1 MRLTTKF
8 TLWYFGIMLVVLL
21 IGGAIVYY
29 EIQWKLGEV
38 EVARHQRLNDLIA
51 RQVRDGG
58 DYTGAPTRRRAT
70 VTLIPADSVP
80 KNNASYYT
88 RGLAWNPEFQTDE
101 YKLMVT
107 SFYTIGGAHYRIT
120 TYSFIPSFY
129 QLLPGVVDSFKWI
142 LLVLLVLVIVS
153 GGLISKYILAPFK
166 RTMRA
171 IQRFDLKQKEAIRLP
186 ETKTSEFRELNTFL
200 LQLTESAR
208 KDYESLKEFTENA
221 SHELQTPTAIMRGKL
236 DLLMESDIRDE
247 QAILIAE
254 MQNALERLS
263 RIHSSLTLLTKLENK
278 EYKAGEPVCISN
290 ILRDTLAAFDELIQM
305 KSIALQVRI
314 EKGVYIPLHL
324 SLADLLLANLISNAI
339 RHNEPVVVG
348 GGAHNEPAVGGD
360 RAHDESAVVGGEV
373 HDEPMALEGRA
384 HNNPQGVAKGLIRVE
399 LTHEGLV
406 IINTG
411 REPVVPTRE
420 LFERFR
426 KGNSG
431 SDSIGIGLAIVRQIC
446 DMSHFDVAYQYH
458 SGLHMLAVSFFS
470 KLPASKLL
478 QNLSLPLQGDAAGG
492 RSKNRSL

>member
-8 TLWYFGIMLVVLL
+8 TLWYFAIMLVVLL

-51 RQVRDGG
+51 QQIRDGG
-58 DYTGAPTRRRAT
+58 DYTGHPTRKRAT
-70 VTLIPADSVP
+70 VTLLSADSAP
-80 KNNASYYT
+80 KGNASFYT

-107 SFYTIGGAHYRIT
+107 SFYTIGEAHYRIT

-166 RTMRA
+166 RTMRV
-171 IQRFDLKQKEAIRLP
+171 IQRFDLKQKEPIRLP
-186 ETKTSEFRELNTFL
+186 ETKTSEFQELNTFL

-208 KDYESLKEFTENA
+208 KDYQSLKEFTENA
-221 SHELQTPTAIMRGKL
+221 SHELQTPTAIIRGKL

-278 EYKAGEPVCISN
+278 EYKSGEPVCISN
-290 ILRDTLAAFDELIQM
+290 LARETLAAFDELIQM
-305 KSIALQVRI
+305 KSIGLQVHI

-339 RHNEPVVVG
+339 RHNEP
-348 GGAHNEPAVGGD
+348 
-360 RAHDESAVVGGEV
+360 AVVGGE
-373 HDEPMALEGRA
+373 A
-384 HNNPQGVAKGLIRVE
+384 HNDPQGVAKGLIRVD

-406 IINTG
+406 IVNTG
-411 REPVVPTRE
+411 REPGIPTLE

-446 DMSHFDVAYQYH
+446 ELSHFDIEYRYN
-458 SGLHMLAVSFFS
+458 SGLHMLAVSF
-470 KLPASKLL
+470 LPKVQASKLL
-478 QNLSLPLQGDAAGG
+478 QNLSLPL
-492 RSKNRSL
+492 S